1 MFEMYSSFSSIKKQS
16 FKRLKNNLRGHSMSN
31 VPSVPYTMII
41 YIIVGLQITVSI
53 HLRKQK
59 SIVIQYLPE
68 SFLLYKHFPIRWL
81 ILIYIYIYSKT
92 VKQKKKTSHAMTFCL
107 LKGSRALQRCRDRK
121 WKPLSGWN
129 FFSIELYY

>member
-1 MFEMYSSFSSIKKQS
+1 
-16 FKRLKNNLRGHSMSN
+16 MSN
-31 VPSVPYTMII
+31 VPTVPHTMII
-41 YIIVGLQITVSI
+41 YIYIYIYKIIGLQITVSI

-107 LKGSRALQRCRDRK
+107 LQGSRALQRCRDRK